1 MTQPTRTPNPA
12 TSSRPERSSKRVAH
26 KSPLAW
32 LPLALLALLLLLL
45 LAVVL
50 TLFAV
55 NDGTTKNSTSRPG
68 SSAAPVPGSPGSA
81 GPAAGSA
88 GPAAGPAAG
97 GGTAGSA
104 GPAAGGGTAGSAGP
118 AAGGGTAGGGAG
130 VGGAGVPSGPL
141 AGALVGGAGIA
152 PAAVGSTG
160 AGGASGTAGGT
171 TATGG
176 KAPGSAGTVLFGE
189 GSASIDSYGR
199 QVIRQAATTLKA
211 ARAPKVEVI
220 GYTDVLAGQPVN
232 QSLSAKRAA
241 AVAAALRTEL
251 GPDVAVTTSARGEQ
265 DPAASNSTAPGRQ
278 QNRRA
283 AILQRG

>member
-55 NDGTTKNSTSRPG
+55 NDHDGTAKNSTSRPA
-68 SSAAPVPGSPGSA
+68 SSAAPAPGSPGSA
-81 GPAAGSA
+81 GPA
-88 GPAAGPAAG
+88 
-97 GGTAGSA
+97 
-104 GPAAGGGTAGSAGP
+104 AGSAGP

-130 VGGAGVPSGPL
+130 VGGAGVPTGPL

-152 PAAVGSTG
+152 PKAVGSTS

-189 GSASIDSYGR
+189 GSASIDSDGR
-199 QVIRQAATTLKA
+199 QVIRQAATALKTA
-211 ARAPKVEVI
+211 KAHRVEVI

-241 AVAAALRTEL
+241 AVAAVLRTEL

>member
-55 NDGTTKNSTSRPG
+55 NDHDGTAKNSTSRPA
-68 SSAAPVPGSPGSA
+68 SSAAPAPGSPGSA

-88 GPAAGPAAG
+88 GPAAG

-104 GPAAGGGTAGSAGP
+104 GPAAGSAGP

-130 VGGAGVPSGPL
+130 VGGAGVPTGPL

-189 GSASIDSYGR
+189 GSASIDSDGR
-199 QVIRQAATTLKA
+199 QVIRQAATALKTA
-211 ARAPKVEVI
+211 KAHRVEVI

-241 AVAAALRTEL
+241 AVAAVLRTEL